1 MATEEKYALI
11 TKLYNQEGI
20 LVTSSHPDGV
30 RCCIAIQW
38 DDDVDEYIQD
48 EYCGDNYWE
57 EEPDFD
63 EIKKN
68 IPYQICIWDSCH
80 ESDLGILYCTAND
93 IEINGNR
100 LTINCSGEHVYGSM
114 TEMADSD
121 GEIEFEMFTPFSK

>member
-1 MATEEKYALI
+1 MTSEEKYELI

-30 RCCIAIQW
+30 KCHFAIQW
-38 DDDVDEYIQD
+38 DEDVDEYIQD
-48 EYCGDNYWE
+48 EYCGDNYWT

-68 IPYQICIWDSCH
+68 IPYQICIWDACH
-80 ESDLGILYCTAND
+80 ESDLGILYCTADD
-93 IEINGNR
+93 IEIIGNR
-100 LTINCSGEHVYGSM
+100 LTINCSGEHVYGGM

-121 GEIEFEMFTPFSK
+121 NEIEFEMFVPFSK